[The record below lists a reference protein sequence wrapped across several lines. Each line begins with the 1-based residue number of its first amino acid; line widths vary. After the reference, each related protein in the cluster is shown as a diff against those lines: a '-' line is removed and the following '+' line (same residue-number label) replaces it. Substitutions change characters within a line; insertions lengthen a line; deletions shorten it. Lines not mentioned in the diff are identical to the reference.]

1 MGAATLAVDTSAVY
15 RVIKAAVRSSLSAWA
30 QNRGR
35 LRRTYQLLISS
46 TKSWRAR
53 AASGT
58 L

>member
-1 MGAATLAVDTSAVY
+1 MAVDTSAVY